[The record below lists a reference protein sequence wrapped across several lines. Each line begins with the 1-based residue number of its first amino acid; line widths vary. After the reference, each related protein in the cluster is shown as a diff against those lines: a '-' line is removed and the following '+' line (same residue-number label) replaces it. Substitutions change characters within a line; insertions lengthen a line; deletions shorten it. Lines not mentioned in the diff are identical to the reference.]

1 MTLYKFDLNTFD
13 CVNNGVGTRWIKRK
27 RAFEIYANARKI
39 SDQKQKC
46 STGMLLRCGGMH
58 RVANRPL
65 LERTVLYLTLS
76 VLVLYEVQKCPLF

>member
-1 MTLYKFDLNTFD
+1 MLANSVLQALRRSTHVPTVTVAHVFIYDVTMLN
-13 CVNNGVGTRWIKRK
+13 CEKNVNKKKNIVM
-27 RAFEIYANARKI
+27 NKI
-39 SDQKQKC
+39 EEQMWTQA
-46 STGMLLRCGGMH
+46 

>member
-1 MTLYKFDLNTFD
+1 MN
-13 CVNNGVGTRWIKRK
+13 
-27 RAFEIYANARKI
+27 KI
-39 SDQKQKC
+39 EEQMWTQA
-46 STGMLLRCGGMH
+46 